1 MHLLM
6 ETAMGDS
13 QHYEVLSPEDIDT
26 VKKELS
32 VVTSRIEATKKKL
45 VLETKLRDATHSINR
60 LYLPKGG
67 DRSANGSPAPS
78 DVYRRPGSKESG
90 VSAGKTDSDAGESAR
105 KCEELATDLWNLE
118 KREQDIRRLL
128 MEHTAGVLQMTHKG
142 YLKKELSSQ
151 DPDNGDRTPKAAHS
165 HQKSGEF
172 GEQSYYRPYSQ
183 IGAADVDHIGKD
195 DSTLRADFEQH
206 NRLIVEVEAKVEELN
221 TRLRDMILDMKP
233 RKEDLPDPPRG
244 LAADPDN
251 PNEILWEQI
260 DFLDQCLDTM
270 RALHANPP
278 EGKEINLAAEEKLE
292 ILNTHLFDIMTQSSE
307 DENTDYTSP
316 PDASGESLQDQL
328 DYLEGGLRA
337 VERRM
342 MQLVDEAQTSS
353 TKLVSYQ
360 ERAEQYV
367 SVIGAL
373 WDILTAS
380 DDRSRHF
387 DQESDETEELS
398 TDEFSLQAFSAK
410 VQELRA
416 RSIELVEHKAV
427 LTRQV
432 QQQRELSETAD
443 TAKDARM
450 TAMRTEIEDATRQ
463 LEVRGKEAEKTRDA
477 MTALVAELEAARHA
491 RTLLEERKA
500 IEGNEALKAEK
511 EARRQAEDAAEQKI
525 QRLMA
530 QLEETR
536 ETTAAMELNA
546 LTLKTDL
553 EEKSQAAA
561 AFLSSIKNLESE
573 VVRLQTELTFA
584 KAELDGAYGTRAQRA
599 AEVAADPA
607 LQKELEELKRHNS
620 NLSADMASLKADKA
634 SRGGQSAELQAQ
646 ISTLQQELSETIADY
661 EAMTKA
667 SIEFEKEREQLEN
680 LVDMLRDRIESL
692 DSQISD
698 DRVQML
704 GTKSPGGSSVSGPT
718 SNTSTMVL
726 KNEFKKM
733 MRETRAENARTL
745 RVSPISIKVSILLT
759 YT

>member
-1 MHLLM
+1 
-6 ETAMGDS
+6 MGDS

-32 VVTSRIEATKKKL
+32 VVTSRIEATKRKL
-45 VLETKLRDATHSINR
+45 VLETKVRDATQSINR
-60 LYLPKGG
+60 LYPPKGG
-67 DRSANGSPAPS
+67 DRSVNGSPAPS
-78 DVYRRPGSKESG
+78 DGYRRPSSKESG
-90 VSAGKTDSDAGESAR
+90 TSAGKTDSEAGESAR
-105 KCEELATDLWNLE
+105 KCEELATELWNLE

-142 YLKKELSSQ
+142 YLKKEVLSQ
-151 DPDNGDRTPKAAHS
+151 DLDNGDRTPRVTDP
-165 HQKSGEF
+165 HQQTGEF

-183 IGAADVDHIGKD
+183 IGANDVDFTGKETG
-195 DSTLRADFEQH
+195 SISADFEHH
-206 NRLIVEVEAKVEELN
+206 NRMILEVEAKVEELN
-221 TRLRDMILDMKP
+221 TRLRDMILDLKP
-233 RKEDLPDPPRG
+233 LKEDLPDPPRG

-251 PNEILWEQI
+251 PSEILWEQI

-270 RALHANPP
+270 RVLQADPP
-278 EGKEINLAAEEKLE
+278 EGREVNLAAEEKLE
-292 ILNTHLFDIMTQSSE
+292 ILNTHLFDIMTQSSQE
-307 DENTDYTSP
+307 ENTNYTPP

-337 VERRM
+337 VERRV

-353 TKLVSYQ
+353 TKLVNYQ

-367 SVIGAL
+367 SVIGGL

-380 DDRSRHF
+380 ENRSRHS
-387 DQESDETEELS
+387 DQQSGAQDDFS
-398 TDEFSLQAFSAK
+398 TDEFSLQAFSTK
-410 VQELRA
+410 VQELQA
-416 RSIELVEHKAV
+416 RSIELAEHKAV

-432 QQQRELSETAD
+432 QQQRELGEAAD
-443 TAKDARM
+443 TAKDTRM
-450 TAMRTEIEDATRQ
+450 TAMRTEIEDASRQ
-463 LEVRGKEAEKTRDA
+463 LEAQAREADKIRDEMA
-477 MTALVAELEAARHA
+477 AIVTKLEAARQEK
-491 RTLLEERKA
+491 TLLEERRE
-500 IEGNEALKAEK
+500 IEENEALNAER
-511 EARRQAEDAAEQKI
+511 EARRQVEDAAEQKI
-525 QRLMA
+525 QRLTA

-536 ETTAAMELNA
+536 ESTAAMELNA

-553 EEKSQAAA
+553 EEQSQATAE
-561 AFLSSIKNLESE
+561 LQSSIKNLESE

-607 LQKELEELKRHNS
+607 LQRELEESKKQNS
-620 NLSADMASLKADKA
+620 SLAAELATWKVDKT

-646 ISTLQQELSETIADY
+646 IHTLQQELSETIADY

-680 LVDMLRDRIESL
+680 LVDTLRDRIESL
-692 DSQISD
+692 DSQLSD

-704 GTKSPGGSSVSGPT
+704 GTKSPGGSSVAGTT

-733 MRETRAENARTL
+733 IRETRAENARAL
-745 RVSPISIKVSILLT
+745 RVSLTSLISFRFR
-759 YT
+759 

>member
-1 MHLLM
+1 
-6 ETAMGDS
+6 MGDS

-60 LYLPKGG
+60 LYPLKGG
-67 DRSANGSPAPS
+67 DRSVNGSPAPT
-78 DVYRRPGSKESG
+78 DRYRRPDSKESG
-90 VSAGKTDSDAGESAR
+90 VSAGKADSDAGESVR
-105 KCEELATDLWNLE
+105 RCEELATELWNLE

-142 YLKKELSSQ
+142 YLQKEVTPQ
-151 DPDNGDRTPKAAHS
+151 DLDNGDRTPKVA
-165 HQKSGEF
+165 QLYQESGGF

-183 IGAADVDHIGKD
+183 IGAHDVEYVGESKGG
-195 DSTLRADFEQH
+195 LPADFEQH
-206 NRLIVEVEAKVEELN
+206 NRMIREVEAKVEELN
-221 TRLRDMILDMKP
+221 TRLRDMILDLRP
-233 RKEDLPDPPRG
+233 QKEDLPDPPRG
-244 LAADPDN
+244 IAADPDN
-251 PNEILWEQI
+251 PSEILWEQI
-260 DFLDQCLDTM
+260 DFLDRCLDTM
-270 RALHANPP
+270 RMLQANAP
-278 EGKEINLAAEEKLE
+278 EGKEVNLAAEEKLE
-292 ILNTHLFDIMTQSSE
+292 ILNSHLFDIMTQSNQE
-307 DENTDYTSP
+307 ENMNYTPP
-316 PDASGESLQDQL
+316 PDASGETLQDQL

-337 VERRM
+337 VERRV
-342 MQLVDEAQTSS
+342 MQLSDEAQTSS
-353 TKLVSYQ
+353 TKLVNYQ

-367 SVIGAL
+367 SVIGGL
-373 WDILTAS
+373 WDILNAS
-380 DDRSRHF
+380 ENGSRHL
-387 DQESDETEELS
+387 DQRGDEGHPI
-398 TDEFSLQAFSAK
+398 DEFSLQAFSAK
-410 VQELRA
+410 VQELQA
-416 RSIELVEHKAV
+416 RSIKLTEHKAV

-450 TAMRTEIEDATRQ
+450 TAMRTEIEDANTQ
-463 LEVRGKEAEKTRDA
+463 LEARTRDVEKNRVQ
-477 MTALVAELEAARHA
+477 MVALVAELEAAREA
-491 RTLLEERKA
+491 KNLLEERRG
-500 IEGNEALKAEK
+500 IEENEALNAER

-525 QRLMA
+525 QRLTA

-536 ETTAAMELNA
+536 ESTAAMELNA

-553 EEKSQAAA
+553 EEKSQAVAE
-561 AFLSSIKNLESE
+561 FRSSIRNLESE

-607 LQKELEELKRHNS
+607 LQKELEESKKRNS
-620 NLSADMASLKADKA
+620 MLSAELVKLKADKA

-646 ISTLQQELSETIADY
+646 IHTLQQELSETIAEY

-680 LVDMLRDRIESL
+680 LVDTLRDRIESL
-692 DSQISD
+692 DSQLSD

-704 GTKSPGGSSVSGPT
+704 GTKSPGGSSVTGAT

-733 MRETRAENARTL
+733 MRETRAENARAL
-745 RVSPISIKVSILLT
+745 RVSDFSIMGC
-759 YT
+759 

>member
-60 LYLPKGG
+60 LYPLKGG
-67 DRSANGSPAPS
+67 DRSVNRSPAPS
-78 DVYRRPGSKESG
+78 DGYQRPSSKESG
-90 VSAGKTDSDAGESAR
+90 VSASKIDSDAGESAR
-105 KCEELATDLWNLE
+105 KCEELATALWNLE
-118 KREQDIRRLL
+118 NREQDIRRLL

-142 YLKKELSSQ
+142 YLKKEVPSQ
-151 DPDNGDRTPKAAHS
+151 DLDDGDRTPKIAYL
-165 HQKSGEF
+165 HQEKGEF
-172 GEQSYYRPYSQ
+172 SEQSYYHPYSQ
-183 IGAADVDHIGKD
+183 IGAIDVDHVGKD
-195 DSTLRADFEQH
+195 NGGLLADFDQH
-206 NRLIVEVEAKVEELN
+206 NRMIREVEAKVEELN
-221 TRLRDMILDMKP
+221 TRLRDMILDLRP

-244 LAADPDN
+244 IAADPDN
-251 PNEILWEQI
+251 PSEILWEQI

-270 RALHANPP
+270 HMLHANPP
-278 EGKEINLAAEEKLE
+278 EGKEVNLAAEEKLE
-292 ILNTHLFDIMTQSSE
+292 ILNSHLFDIMTQSSE
-307 DENTDYTSP
+307 DENTGYAPP

-337 VERRM
+337 VERRV
-342 MQLVDEAQTSS
+342 MQLVDEAQASS
-353 TKLVSYQ
+353 TKLVNYQ

-367 SVIGAL
+367 SAIGGL

-380 DDRSRHF
+380 ENSSRHL
-387 DQESDETEELS
+387 DQRSDADDDYS

-410 VQELRA
+410 VQEVQA
-416 RSIELVEHKAV
+416 RSIELMEHKAV

-432 QQQRELSETAD
+432 QQQRELSETAE
-443 TAKDARM
+443 TTKDACM
-450 TAMRTEIEDATRQ
+450 AAMRTEIEDANRQ
-463 LEVRGKEAEKTRDA
+463 LEGRAKEAEKARDE
-477 MTALVAELEAARHA
+477 MTALVVELVAAREA
-491 RTLLEERKA
+491 KTLLEERKG
-500 IEGNEALKAEK
+500 IEENEALNAER
-511 EARRQAEDAAEQKI
+511 EARRQVEDAAEQKI
-525 QRLMA
+525 QRLAA

-536 ETTAAMELNA
+536 ESTAAMELNT

-553 EEKSQAAA
+553 EEKTQEVAE
-561 AFLSSIKNLESE
+561 FQSSIESLESE

-607 LQKELEELKRHNS
+607 LQKELEDSKKRNS
-620 NLSADMASLKADKA
+620 MLSAELANLKADKA

-646 ISTLQQELSETIADY
+646 IHTLQQELSETIADY

-667 SIEFEKEREQLEN
+667 SIEFEKEREQLES
-680 LVDMLRDRIESL
+680 LVDTLRDRIESL
-692 DSQISD
+692 DSQLSD

-704 GTKSPGGSSVSGPT
+704 GTKSPGGSSVTGTT
-718 SNTSTMVL
+718 SSTSTMVL

-745 RVSPISIKVSILLT
+745 RVSLVIYRGLLI
-759 YT
+759 